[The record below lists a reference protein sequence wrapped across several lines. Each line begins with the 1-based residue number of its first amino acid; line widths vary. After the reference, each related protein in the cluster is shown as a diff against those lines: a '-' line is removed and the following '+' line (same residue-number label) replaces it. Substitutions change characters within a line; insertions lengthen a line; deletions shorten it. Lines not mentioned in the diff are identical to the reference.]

1 MLASPWQL
9 HNSSITSQCAL
20 ISSSFSTLQGLCTL
34 LGGPMKQ
41 SCPIT
46 AAHSRHVA
54 STAPHINI
62 CQLSVFMVKLILTLF
77 MPMILV
83 LPESCS
89 SSPAQ
94 TGSPS
99 LPFISNGSR
108 SKLLLRKKMKQEQK
122 QFEEHH
128 VETCRIETQA
138 ESRSTEQ
145 DQKLTLQDK
154 RTNIYIHTQ
163 RKMLNTLSRCQDSIS
178 SG

>member
-9 HNSSITSQCAL
+9 HNSSIPVRSDKL
-20 ISSSFSTLQGLCTL
+20 LLQGLCTL

-94 TGSPS
+94 TESPS

-108 SKLLLRKKMKQEQK
+108 SKLLLRKQMKQERK
-122 QFEEHH
+122 QFQEHH